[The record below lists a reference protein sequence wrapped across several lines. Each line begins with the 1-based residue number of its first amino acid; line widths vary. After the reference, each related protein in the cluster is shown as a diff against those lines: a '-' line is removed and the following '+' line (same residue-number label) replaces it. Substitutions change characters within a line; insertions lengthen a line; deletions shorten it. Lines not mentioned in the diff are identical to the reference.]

1 MDEQVWYRTLN
12 PVDFLERSALV
23 YPNKASILYDGR
35 TTTYAEFHGRV
46 NRLAGALKRAGIQ
59 KGDRVAVVAP
69 NVPCMLEGHFGPLRI
84 GAVLGGPQ
92 HPSLAQGNSL
102 HTQSVRI

>member
-23 YPNKASILYDGR
+23 YPNKAAILYDGR

-46 NRLAGALKRAGIQ
+46 NRLAGA
-59 KGDRVAVVAP
+59 
-69 NVPCMLEGHFGPLRI
+69 
-84 GAVLGGPQ
+84 
-92 HPSLAQGNSL
+92 
-102 HTQSVRI
+102 